1 MARKPLIGRDAE
13 LNAIDGLLDSV
24 EAGKSPVA
32 VVWGEPG
39 IGKTSLI
46 REAIERGSQRGLSTL
61 SGRAAE
67 YEQDLPL
74 AVFSE
79 AIARAVGAS
88 DLERLDLDESSL
100 AALTR
105 VLPFLGLSGAA
116 PPEMDTR
123 APERHYVL
131 RALHTLL
138 ESLAA
143 ENPLVLALDDLHW
156 ADSTSIDL
164 VCRIVH
170 HGIVH
175 PSLLLLALRPGQ
187 AEGRLRNALWEAER
201 HGQVTWLELHPLS
214 TTESDTLLKGVGNR
228 ALRRLIYSETGG
240 NPLYLEQ
247 LALMPKARAPIGDAP
262 ELGVPGAVSAAIRA
276 ETEALSETARTLLE
290 GAAVAGDPFDQA
302 LATEAAALTPG
313 DALSALDELVDG
325 DLIRPDD
332 APQRFRFRHPIVR
345 HAVYQGTGAGWRL
358 GSHGR
363 VAAALE
369 CRGYPASSRASHVER
384 SAVPGDQASIEILT
398 AAGHETLGHAPVSAA
413 RWFEAAARLVPA
425 DREHL
430 EQRLSLAGQ
439 RATALGIAG
448 RLDDGVEALNEFL
461 ALAPEEPTPLRL
473 QAALFAAI
481 FNELLGYHDAGRR
494 ILMDE
499 IARLPDHSGPA
510 AADLKRE
517 LAYTYFFDADWTA
530 MAAAARA
537 ALACDSENL
546 VRVGTLSALALAEFG
561 QHNMAEVH
569 EAVVAAGTLFD
580 SLADEEIAAH
590 HPGLAGWLGW
600 AEVCSERY
608 DDAIRHLRRGSAI
621 SRQVGQRHQAVG
633 VLFVKSQALALTGQL
648 EELNRDAE
656 LVTEA
661 SLLSTGKLMMS
672 WAMTTRCQA
681 SLLSGDVHEAVRFGE
696 RGAAAAAVASSPLSG
711 IARVQLAE
719 ALLEVGEPARCREEL
734 TSADGHPDL
743 PPFPLYEARCFEL
756 LARAAL
762 ALSDDEAAEW
772 FAKRAENTAS
782 RTALKLPLA
791 HARRARAALLLH
803 RGDHQGAVTAA
814 LESAETAAAAGA
826 VIDAARGRILAG
838 KALAASGLKGP
849 AIKELEGAR
858 EELFACQAYH
868 YSDEAERE
876 LRRLGRAVAR
886 RVEDTAEEHPLGL
899 TDREVEVIELVA
911 AGRTNREI
919 ADQLVLSVRTV
930 DRHVSRIF
938 EKLGVKSRIAAAAEY
953 QRARVPE
960 ASPGGELREAL

>member
-13 LNAIDGLLDSV
+13 LRAIDGLLDSV

-302 LATEAAALTPG
+302 LATEAAAL
-313 DALSALDELVDG
+313 
-325 DLIRPDD
+325 
-332 APQRFRFRHPIVR
+332 
-345 HAVYQGTGAGWRL
+345 
-358 GSHGR
+358 
-363 VAAALE
+363 
-369 CRGYPASSRASHVER
+369 
-384 SAVPGDQASIEILT
+384 
-398 AAGHETLGHAPVSAA
+398 AA
-413 RWFEAAARLVPA
+413 RRRAERARRAGGRRPRPPRRRAPALPLPAPDRAPRRLPGHRRGLAARLARPRRGGARVP
-425 DREHL
+425 RVP
-430 EQRLSLAGQ
+430 
-439 RATALGIAG
+439 
-448 RLDDGVEALNEFL
+448 GV
-461 ALAPEEPTPLRL
+461 
-473 QAALFAAI
+473 
-481 FNELLGYHDAGRR
+481 G
-494 ILMDE
+494 
-499 IARLPDHSGPA
+499 ARL
-510 AADLKRE
+510 
-517 LAYTYFFDADWTA
+517 
-530 MAAAARA
+530 ARRA
-537 ALACDSENL
+537 
-546 VRVGTLSALALAEFG
+546 RGR
-561 QHNMAEVH
+561 
-569 EAVVAAGTLFD
+569 AGG
-580 SLADEEIAAH
+580 
-590 HPGLAGWLGW
+590 PGLD
-600 AEVCSERY
+600 R
-608 DDAIRHLRRGSAI
+608 DPHRR
-621 SRQVGQRHQAVG
+621 RP
-633 VLFVKSQALALTGQL
+633 
-648 EELNRDAE
+648 RDA
-656 LVTEA
+656 
-661 SLLSTGKLMMS
+661 
-672 WAMTTRCQA
+672 RP
-681 SLLSGDVHEAVRFGE
+681 RPGE
-696 RGAAAAAVASSPLSG
+696 RGPLVRGRGPPGPGRPRAPRAAAVAGRPAGDRARHRGPARRRRRGAQRVPRARARGADAAAAA
-711 IARVQLAE
+711 
-719 ALLEVGEPARCREEL
+719 
-734 TSADGHPDL
+734 
-743 PPFPLYEARCFEL
+743 
-756 LARAAL
+756 
-762 ALSDDEAAEW
+762 
-772 FAKRAENTAS
+772 
-782 RTALKLPLA
+782 
-791 HARRARAALLLH
+791 
-803 RGDHQGAVTAA
+803 
-814 LESAETAAAAGA
+814 
-826 VIDAARGRILAG
+826 
-838 KALAASGLKGP
+838 
-849 AIKELEGAR
+849 
-858 EELFACQAYH
+858 
-868 YSDEAERE
+868 
-876 LRRLGRAVAR
+876 GRAVR
-886 RVEDTAEEHPLGL
+886 GHLQR
-899 TDREVEVIELVA
+899 A
-911 AGRTNREI
+911 AGLPRRGPP
-919 ADQLVLSVRTV
+919 DPDGR
-930 DRHVSRIF
+930 DR
-938 EKLGVKSRIAAAAEY
+938 AAARPQRPRRRRPQARAGLHLLLRRRLDGDGRGRAG
-953 QRARVPE
+953 RARV
-960 ASPGGELREAL
+960 